1 VVTYYEPP
9 PGYVYLY
16 AWVPFPFW
24 SWGFWFP
31 GFYVLHDF
39 HKTVVIDSRVVCV
52 SNHYRDIRYK
62 RVYVVDPV
70 KRYHHSG
77 TVYGVAAPRHASIVY
92 KGSPGVAR
100 QVLDVNRDRMMRA
113 HAGRN
118 VTMPSSGR
126 TTPVVRPVSPNRE
139 KNRPA
144 PISRAVNTP
153 VHVEKN
159 DRNKKES
166 VQPKRIENSR
176 TVQARRPVP
185 VQNDK
190 IDRQVRPML
199 KSIETKPAQTVK
211 GSRQVEQKISRP
223 QPVQRN
229 AGHASKTPDVKKAP
243 SPHNSGAPARIQ
255 PQQRNEG
262 HGSVRPLNQVN
273 QGRQDRGRGRAQGN
287 DKKEAPS
294 QMRGSERGGRG

>member
-1 VVTYYEPP
+1 
-9 PGYVYLY
+9 
-16 AWVPFPFW
+16 VPFPFW

-52 SNHYRDIRYK
+52 SNHCRDVRYK

-77 TVYGVAAPRHASIVY
+77 TIYGVGAPRHLNIVY

-100 QVLDVNRDRMMRA
+100 QVLDINRDRMMRA
-113 HAGRN
+113 NAGRN
-118 VTMPSSGR
+118 ITMPSSGR
-126 TTPVVRPVSPNRE
+126 SMPVVRPVSPNR
-139 KNRPA
+139 PA
-144 PISRAVNTP
+144 PITRAVNKP

-166 VQPKRIENSR
+166 VQPKRIENGR

-185 VQNDK
+185 VRNDK
-190 IDRQVRPML
+190 LDRQVRPML
-199 KSIETKPAQTVK
+199 KSIEIKPAQTVK
-211 GSRQVEQKISRP
+211 GPRQVEQKISKP
-223 QPVQRN
+223 QPVQHN
-229 AGHASKTPDVKKAP
+229 AGNASKPRDVKQAP

-255 PQQRNEG
+255 PQQKNEG
-262 HGSVRPLNQVN
+262 HGSVRPNQAN
-273 QGRQDRGRGRAQGN
+273 QGRQDRGRGNARGN
-287 DKKEAPS
+287 DKKEAPA